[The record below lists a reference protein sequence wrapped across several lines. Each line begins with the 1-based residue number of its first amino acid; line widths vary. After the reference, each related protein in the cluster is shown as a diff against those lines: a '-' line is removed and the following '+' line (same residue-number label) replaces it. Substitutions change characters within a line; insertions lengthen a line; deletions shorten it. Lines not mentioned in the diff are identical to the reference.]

1 MQINYVTYILKIK
14 INNLIS
20 STNVVQKQGVKRY
33 IFIKKAS
40 QMPKKVYYK
49 VDRHLSQGNIVRI
62 YLDFIGCGLPRKYL

>member
-33 IFIKKAS
+33 IIIKKNIAKA
-40 QMPKKVYYK
+40 KKK
-49 VDRHLSQGNIVRI
+49 STTR
-62 YLDFIGCGLPRKYL
+62 